1 MKILAIEKEIESTD
15 WSNADQ
21 ILKEEARQAYRLV
34 LAGSMREMYFTEEH
48 IAVLILEADNLD
60 RAREILGT
68 LPLVKAGM
76 IEFDVMELRP
86 YTGFG
91 RIMEIE

>member
-21 ILKEEARQAYRLV
+21 ILKDEARQAYRLV

-91 RIMEIE
+91 RIMEGV